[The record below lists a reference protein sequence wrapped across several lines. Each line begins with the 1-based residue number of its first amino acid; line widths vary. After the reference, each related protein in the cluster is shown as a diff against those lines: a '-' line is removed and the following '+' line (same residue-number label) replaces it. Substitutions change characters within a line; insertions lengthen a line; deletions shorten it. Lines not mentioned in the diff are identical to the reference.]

1 MACKLTKRRFIGIEI
16 DERYFTIA
24 KDRMA
29 KIGEYEIHT
38 DIVKVEPEV
47 YQYSLL

>member
-29 KIGEYEIHT
+29 KTGEIESHT
-38 DIVKVEPEV
+38 DIVEVEPEV